1 MLRSHPAMVREL
13 YRVFKDIRDHGARG
27 HGRAAAVDA
36 AVNAAVNGP
45 SSKQGSGQVEEKK
58 APSTRQHEGDS
69 VVRFHAECAL
79 AAVDSFMMRELGF
92 GD

>member
-1 MLRSHPAMVREL
+1 MVREL

-27 HGRAAAVDA
+27 HGRAPALD
-36 AVNAAVNGP
+36 GP
-45 SSKQGSGQVEEKK
+45 SSQPGSGEDEEKS
-58 APSTRQHEGDS
+58 ATNTRQHEGDS
-69 VVRFHAECAL
+69 VVKFHAECAL